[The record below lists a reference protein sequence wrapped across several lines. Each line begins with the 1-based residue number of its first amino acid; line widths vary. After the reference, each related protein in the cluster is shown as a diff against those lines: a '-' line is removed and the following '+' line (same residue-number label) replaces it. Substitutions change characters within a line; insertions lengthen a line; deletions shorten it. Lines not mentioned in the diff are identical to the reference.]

1 MSARPPQKKRAAS
14 AGSDDL
20 QIATNEIDATGVL
33 EATTEPVDKQKNS
46 EGAVGRQNTA
56 VDPAT
61 QGMSR
66 LQRVESVF
74 RIGSLAAISASAV
87 LAAFQFYQERLD
99 TRKERSSDLML
110 MWQTGDARDAYA
122 RLRGA
127 VEIALT
133 EQGPIPANIPMTAF
147 DDIKYN
153 IGQTL
158 IVNWQSGVDSEFA
171 KWSNDVDMVNEFYT
185 EVEFCIRA
193 ELCDETLLKAYFAEE
208 VASFWDYFKYF
219 ADFQREGLYP
229 NYGASVEKLVAV
241 FNVGMSAA
249 YAPN

>member
-14 AGSDDL
+14 DGGDDL
-20 QIATNEIDATGVL
+20 QIGTNEIDATGVL
-33 EATTEPVDKQKNS
+33 EASTDPVEKLENF
-46 EGAVGRQNTA
+46 EGAAGRQNAA
-56 VDPAT
+56 VEPTKLA
-61 QGMSR
+61 MSR
-66 LQRVESVF
+66 LQRIESVF

-99 TRKERSSDLML
+99 TRKERSTDLMSV
-110 MWQTGDARDAYA
+110 WQSGDARDAYA

-133 EQGPIPANIPMTAF
+133 EQGPIPANIPITAF

-158 IVNWQSGVDSEFA
+158 ITNWQGGADGEFA
-171 KWSNDVDMVNEFYT
+171 RWSNDVDKVYEFYT

-193 ELCDETLLKAYFAEE
+193 ELCEETLLKAYFAEE
-208 VASFWDYFKYF
+208 VASFWDYFEYF

-229 NYGASVEKLVAV
+229 NYGASVEKLVTV
-241 FNVGMSAA
+241 FNDGMSTAS
-249 YAPN
+249 APN